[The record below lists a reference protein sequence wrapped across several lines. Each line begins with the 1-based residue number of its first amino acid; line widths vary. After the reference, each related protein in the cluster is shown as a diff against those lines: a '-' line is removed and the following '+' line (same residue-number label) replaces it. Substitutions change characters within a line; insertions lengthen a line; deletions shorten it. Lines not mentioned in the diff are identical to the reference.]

1 MWHIQYECIQS
12 IAWIHLV
19 QILQWWE
26 FGVVVGEAGK
36 QGLECVL
43 ICSKVFMSILC
54 IPCLLAALVA
64 CLTKV
69 RNSVWWK
76 LSICSHFWQILSFWA
91 LLSWHSKCYETLW
104 KEDKTLKFRK
114 EKLDGNTVVG
124 NFWRAYTTGFS
135 QSLSQILN
143 ILTLKLLRSISYF
156 KLSQKVT

>member
-104 KEDKTLKFRK
+104 KEHSAAVKIHPVSYILKTLMY
-114 EKLDGNTVVG
+114 N
-124 NFWRAYTTGFS
+124 A
-135 QSLSQILN
+135 LSPWEGL
-143 ILTLKLLRSISYF
+143 
-156 KLSQKVT
+156 V